1 MADTAQFQITYA
13 GSALDNNE
21 MDVRE
26 LAPALVAVADLLE
39 EANNIVNGGSSKIA
53 VSVHGAFKSG
63 SFGIDFRVIQD
74 IFQNVMNLFNSEGV
88 TAANNLLGLL
98 GLKDVGKGLIALI
111 KKLKGRRIKNI
122 EKLDDNRVRIH
133 IDTREKI
140 DIEGSV
146 LELYKS
152 ARVRDALDKVINRPL
167 NRNGIEE
174 FRSLIAGQK
183 EPVIVRKEEKDFFEL
198 PLIDDELLGENETE
212 AYLQVVSLSFKEDNK
227 WRFSR
232 GENVFFASVEDT
244 HFLGGINRNEI
255 RFSKDDILKVRLLTK
270 DLLTGNGIRTEYKV
284 LEVLEHRSAARQLRL
299 PMKNDEDHDDD

>member
-1 MADTAQFQITYA
+1 MADTAHFQIIYA
-13 GSALDNNE
+13 GNALDNNE

-53 VSVHGAFKSG
+53 VNVHGSFKSG
-63 SFGIDFRVIQD
+63 SFGIDFTVIQD
-74 IFQNVMNLFNSEGV
+74 IFQNVMKLFNSEGI

-111 KKLKGRRIKNI
+111 KKLKGRKIKSI

-146 LELYKS
+146 LDLYKS
-152 ARVRDALDKVINRPL
+152 QRVRDALDKVITRPL

-174 FRSLIAGQK
+174 FRSLIAGEK
-183 EPVIVRKEEKDFFEL
+183 DPVIVRKEEKELFEI
-198 PLIDDELLGENETE
+198 PLLDDELLGENVTE

-232 GENVFFASVEDT
+232 GENVFFASVEDAQ
-244 HFLGGINRNEI
+244 FLGGINRNEI
-255 RFSKDDILKVRLLTK
+255 RFSKDDILKVRLLAK

-284 LEVLEHRSAARQLRL
+284 LEVLDHRSAARQLRL
-299 PMKNDEDHDDD
+299 PMDEEEHDDD